1 MREEFVNFLI
11 NLETALFH
19 SLGATVSF
27 LCDSFSYIDQCTDF
41 SIEIGDD
48 YFSFHFNDHASIT
61 IDFCEIQDM
70 VKTNDDYSII
80 TDKGVLTFSS

>member
-19 SLGATVSF
+19 SLGVTVSF
-27 LCDSFSYIDQCTDF
+27 SFGSFSYIDQCSDF
-41 SIEIGDD
+41 AVEISDD

-61 IDFCEIQDM
+61 VDFCEIQDM
-70 VKTNDDYSII
+70 VKTNGDYSIT